1 MLQDGI
7 KWEMLFLNRIRTA
20 LNVVLVQIL
29 KRKKNQSVVVSVN
42 VSVSSN
48 IKIGILIMI
57 PNFQLILKKVV

>member
-7 KWEMLFLNRIRTA
+7 KWEMLFLNKIRTA
-20 LNVVLVQIL
+20 QNVVLVQIL
-29 KRKKNQSVVVSVN
+29 KRKKSQSVVVSVS

-57 PNFQLILKKVV
+57 PNFLLILKKVA